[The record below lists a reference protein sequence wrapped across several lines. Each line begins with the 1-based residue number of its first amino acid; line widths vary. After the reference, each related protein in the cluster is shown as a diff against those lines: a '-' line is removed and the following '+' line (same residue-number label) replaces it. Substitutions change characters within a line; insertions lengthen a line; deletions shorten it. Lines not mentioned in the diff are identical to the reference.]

1 MAEPIISDLTQRTRF
16 SILNKKTRNSP
27 GLLKFILI
35 VLCCALALTAG
46 CSNGGKQADAFDE
59 SISVSNQALSQT
71 YVYDCSDG
79 YGFVARIEGEK
90 AWLFLPNGTISLPHV
105 RSASGARYSQGP
117 VTFWSKGEEALLE
130 TGENSH
136 RNCRNNRRKAIW
148 EDAKL
153 NGIDFRA
160 VGNEP
165 GWYLEIK
172 RGDIIVFV
180 GDYGQSRYQFATPAP
195 FSDQQARKT
204 TYRVDDGGHDLMIV
218 IEGRSCGD
226 TMSDETFESTVTV
239 TLDGKKYRGCGRALH

>member
-1 MAEPIISDLTQRTRF
+1 
-16 SILNKKTRNSP
+16 LNKKTPNSP

-46 CSNGGKQADAFDE
+46 CSHGGKQADAINE
-59 SISVSNQALSQT
+59 SITVGSHPRTQT
-71 YVYDCSDG
+71 YVYECSDG
-79 YGFVARIEGEK
+79 FGFVARIEGEK
-90 AWLFLPNGTISLPHV
+90 AWLFLPNRTISLPHV
-105 RSASGARYSQGP
+105 RSASGARYRQGA
-117 VTFWSKGEEALLE
+117 VSFWSKGEEALLE
-130 TGENSH
+130 TGENSR

-165 GWYLEIK
+165 GWYLEIR
-172 RGDIIVFV
+172 RGNIIVFV
-180 GDYGQSRYQFATPAP
+180 GNYGQSRYQFATPAP

-218 IEGRSCGD
+218 IEGRRCHDS
-226 TMSDETFESTVTV
+226 MSGEALESTVTV
-239 TLDGKKYRGCGRALH
+239 TLDGKNYRGCGRALH

>member
-1 MAEPIISDLTQRTRF
+1 MI
-16 SILNKKTRNSP
+16 NSP
-27 GLLKFILI
+27 TISKTKRICNSPELLKFILI
-35 VLCCALALTAG
+35 ILCCALALTAG
-46 CSNGGKQADAFDE
+46 CSQGSKQADAIDE
-59 SISVSNQALSQT
+59 SIAVGRHPRTQT
-71 YVYDCSDG
+71 YVYECNDG

-165 GWYLEIK
+165 GWYLEIR

-180 GDYGQSRYQFATPAP
+180 GDYGQSRYRFTTPAP

-204 TYRVDDGGHDLMIV
+204 TYRVDDGGHNLTIV
-218 IEGRSCGD
+218 IEGRPCLD
-226 TMSDETFESTVTV
+226 TMSGDAFESTVTV
-239 TLDGKKYRGCGRALH
+239 TLDGKNYRGCGRALH